1 MRVRLSI
8 ALGVAAAVAVLLGGC
23 GAESDAGTSS
33 EQSWLFETLEL
44 NLNWEPGPENVG
56 PLLANEL
63 GYFSDVKL
71 GVYVNT
77 PLAPERPTKYVDEE
91 LTDAAIVPAPQVV
104 QAQEEG
110 RSVVAVG
117 SLLSE
122 TTMSLT
128 WLSDSGIDEVA
139 DLAGKTIAYP
149 GVPFQKDFLEYVLE
163 GAGLTLAD
171 VKLEDVGYELV
182 AALDSGVA
190 DATFGGSGVEQ
201 STLLEA
207 RGLDP
212 VVTGATN
219 LGIPEYD
226 ELLLIVQPGRNAR
239 EPELFQR
246 LLDASVRGNRTA
258 TENARAATKA
268 IVDQSEGKIP
278 AKPTEA
284 GVEATAPLL
293 SEDGGIDPAR
303 LGSLVD
309 WMFEQGM
316 IERRIPVSQLIA
328 GNDRGDP

>member
-1 MRVRLSI
+1 ML
-8 ALGVAAAVAVLLGGC
+8 LAAVGVLSGGC
-23 GAESDAGTSS
+23 GGKSDAGSS
-33 EQSWLFETLEL
+33 DEQAWLFETLEL

-56 PLLANEL
+56 PLLADEL

-149 GVPFQKDFLEYVLE
+149 GVPFQRDFLEYVLE

-182 AALDSGVA
+182 AALRSGVA
-190 DATFGGSGVEQ
+190 DAAFGGSGSEEAA
-201 STLLEA
+201 LLA
-207 RGLDP
+207 AGGPDP
-212 VVTGATN
+212 VVTRATD
-219 LGIPEYD
+219 LGIPEYE
-226 ELLLIVQPGRNAR
+226 ELLLIAR
-239 EPELFQR
+239 PDRYEKDPELFQR
-246 LLDASVRGNRTA
+246 LLDASVRGNETA
-258 TENARAATKA
+258 TEDAGAATKA
-268 IVDQSEGKIP
+268 IVDQSEGTVP

-293 SEDGGIDPAR
+293 SDDGSIDRAR
-303 LGSLVD
+303 LGNLVD
-309 WMFEQGM
+309 WMYEQGM

-328 GNDRGDP
+328 GNDGGDP

>member
-1 MRVRLSI
+1 MKTFWLLS
-8 ALGVAAAVAVLLGGC
+8 AGLVAIFLLAGC
-23 GAESDAGTSS
+23 GGGSDAETASAQ
-33 EQSWLFETLEL
+33 EDWLFETLDL

-71 GVYVNT
+71 GVNVNT
-77 PLAPERPTKYVDEE
+77 PLAPERPTDYVDGE

-117 SLLSE
+117 SLVSE

-128 WLSDSGIDEVA
+128 WLSGSGIDEVA

-190 DATFGGSGVEQ
+190 DATFGGSDIEQ
-201 STLLEA
+201 STLLET

-212 VVTGATN
+212 VVTRATD
-219 LGIPEYD
+219 LGIPEYE
-226 ELLLIVQPGRNAR
+226 ELLLIAR
-239 EPELFQR
+239 PDRYARDPELFQR
-246 LLDASVRGNRTA
+246 LLDGSVRGNQAA
-258 TENARAATKA
+258 TENAGAATQA

-293 SEDGGIDPAR
+293 SEDGSIDRAR

-309 WMFEQGM
+309 WMYEQGM

-328 GNDRGDP
+328 GNEGGDP